1 VLISLGGDEVSSRKT
16 AVTDGAQTLAWAL
29 AEKAD
34 FGIAPAIAASPIMW
48 MLTCRRDSKVTGSI
62 GHHPVWFATP
72 AISAICPAR
81 CGGITLATSAL

>member
-48 MLTCRRDSKVTGSI
+48 M
-62 GHHPVWFATP
+62 
-72 AISAICPAR
+72 
-81 CGGITLATSAL
+81 